1 MNPLV
6 SIIITNYNYGRYL
19 AEAIESALA
28 QTWQDREIL
37 FIDDGSTDDSVE
49 IASRYPIT
57 VLTQRNSGVC
67 IARNNALSMARG
79 EYVMFLDADDRLVP
93 TAVEHMLDRLR
104 DAPADVGYV
113 YGQMAYFGVKTGL
126 FTSQPF
132 DPRKLAKA
140 NFICATTLLRRQ
152 VIVDAGGYDDGFRM
166 LREDWELYL
175 RLWSRGFRGELLPE
189 VILEYRKH
197 KGPTVGTSP
206 TKALTIAMLIR
217 LYPRLMWWH
226 LLRHPWRYGARL
238 LFGGIDSRI
247 RRYGARPDE
256 FHLTDLD
263 QSLTAQVANFP
274 ELSSPRS

>member
-6 SIIITNYNYGRYL
+6 SIIITNYNYGRFL

-37 FIDDGSTDDSVE
+37 FIDDGSTDDSVA
-49 IASRYPIT
+49 IARRYPIT
-57 VLTQRNSGVC
+57 VLTQKNSGVC
-67 IARNNALSMARG
+67 IARNNALSLARG

-93 TAVEHMLDRLR
+93 TAVEHMLARLR
-104 DAPADVGYV
+104 DAPADIGYV
-113 YGQMAYFGVKTGL
+113 YGQMEYFGVKTGL
-126 FTSQPF
+126 FASQPF

-152 VIVDAGGYDDGFRM
+152 VIADAGGYDDGFRM

-175 RLWSRGFRGELLPE
+175 RLWSRGYRGEFLPE

-197 KGPTVGTSP
+197 KGPTVSTSP

-217 LYPRLMWWH
+217 LYPGLMWRH
-226 LLRHPWRYGARL
+226 LLRHPWRYG
-238 LFGGIDSRI
+238 SRVMLSK
-247 RRYGARPDE
+247 R
-256 FHLTDLD
+256 
-263 QSLTAQVANFP
+263 SAQVRLYGP
-274 ELSSPRS
+274 RTSYSELIRLDSVATAPRQTHL

>member
-6 SIIITNYNYGRYL
+6 SIIITNYNYGRFL

-49 IASRYPIT
+49 IARRYPIT
-57 VLTQRNSGVC
+57 VLSQKNSGVC
-67 IARNNALSMARG
+67 IARNNALSVARG

-93 TAVEHMLDRLR
+93 TAVEHMLARLR
-104 DAPADVGYV
+104 EAPADVGYV
-113 YGQMAYFGVKTGL
+113 YGQMQYFGVKTGL
-126 FTSQPF
+126 FASQPF

-140 NFICATTLLRRQ
+140 NFICATTLLRKQ

-175 RLWSRGFRGELLPE
+175 RLWSRGYRGEFLPE

-217 LYPRLMWWH
+217 LYPGLMWRH
-226 LLRHPWRYGARL
+226 LLRHPWRYGSRL
-238 LFGGIDSRI
+238 LFGGIESRVG
-247 RRYGARPDE
+247 RYGPHPND
-256 FHLTDLD
+256 FHLTNLK
-263 QSLTAQVANFP
+263 QSLTGHVPSLPIQQ
-274 ELSSPRS
+274 SPKH

>member
-37 FIDDGSTDDSVE
+37 FIDDGSTDDSVD
-49 IASRYPIT
+49 IARRYPIT
-57 VLTQRNSGVC
+57 VLTQKNSGVC
-67 IARNNALSMARG
+67 IARNNALSLARG

-93 TAVEHMLDRLR
+93 TAVERMLERLR
-104 DAPADVGYV
+104 HAPSDVGYV
-113 YGQMAYFGVKTGL
+113 SGQMEYFGVKTGL
-126 FTSQPF
+126 FASHPF
-132 DPRKLAKA
+132 DPHKLAKA
-140 NFICATTLLRRQ
+140 NFVCATTLLRRQ

-175 RLWSRGFRGELLPE
+175 RLWSRGYRGEFLQE

-206 TKALTIAMLIR
+206 TKALTIAMLIK
-217 LYPRLMWWH
+217 LYPGLMWRH
-226 LLRHPWRYGARL
+226 LLRHPWRYGSRL
-238 LFGGIDSRI
+238 LFGGIESRI
-247 RRYGARPDE
+247 GRYGARPDE
-256 FHLTDLD
+256 SGL
-263 QSLTAQVANFP
+263 SLPGKPAA
-274 ELSSPRS
+274 

>member
-37 FIDDGSTDDSVE
+37 FIDDGSTDDSVD
-49 IASRYPIT
+49 IARRYPIT
-57 VLTQRNSGVC
+57 VLTQKNSGVC
-67 IARNNALSMARG
+67 IARNNALSLARG

-93 TAVEHMLDRLR
+93 TAVERMLERLR
-104 DAPADVGYV
+104 HAPSDVGYV
-113 YGQMAYFGVKTGL
+113 YGQMAYFGVKTGV
-126 FTSQPF
+126 FASQPF
-132 DPRKLAKA
+132 NPRELAKA
-140 NFICATTLLRRQ
+140 NFICATTLLRKQ
-152 VIVDAGGYDDGFRM
+152 VIIDAGGYDDGFRM

-175 RLWSRGFRGELLPE
+175 RLWSRGYRGEFLPE

-217 LYPRLMWWH
+217 LYPGLMWRH
-226 LLRHPWRYGARL
+226 LLRHPWRYGSRL
-238 LFGGIDSRI
+238 LFGQLDARVGQ
-247 RRYGARPDE
+247 YGPRPDE
-256 FHLTDLD
+256 SALRL
-263 QSLTAQVANFP
+263 LGEPAA
-274 ELSSPRS
+274 

>member
-1 MNPLV
+1 MQPLV
-6 SIIITNYNYGRYL
+6 TIIITNYNYGRFL

-28 QTWQDREIL
+28 QSWQDREIL
-37 FIDDGSTDDSVE
+37 FIDDGSTDDSVD
-49 IASRYPIT
+49 IARRYPIT
-57 VLTQRNSGVC
+57 VLTQKNSGVC
-67 IARNNALSMARG
+67 IARNNALSLARG

-93 TAVEHMLDRLR
+93 TAVEHMLARLQ

-113 YGQMAYFGVKTGL
+113 YGQMEYFGVKTGL
-126 FTSQPF
+126 FASHPF
-132 DPRKLAKA
+132 DPHKLAKA
-140 NFICATTLLRRQ
+140 NFVCATTLLRRQ

-175 RLWSRGFRGELLPE
+175 RLWSRGYRGEFLQE

-226 LLRHPWRYGARL
+226 LLRHPWRYGSRL
-238 LFGGIDSRI
+238 LFGGIESRI

-263 QSLTAQVANFP
+263 QSLTVHFASCR

>member
-6 SIIITNYNYGRYL
+6 SIIITNYNYRRYL

-37 FIDDGSTDDSVE
+37 FIDDGSTDDSVD
-49 IASRYPIT
+49 IARRYPIT
-57 VLTQRNSGVC
+57 VLTQKNSGVC
-67 IARNNALSMARG
+67 IARNNALSLARG

-93 TAVEHMLDRLR
+93 TAVEHMLARLQ

-113 YGQMAYFGVKTGL
+113 YGQMEYFGVKTGV

-132 DPRKLAKA
+132 DPHKLAKA
-140 NFICATTLLRRQ
+140 NFICATTLLRKQ
-152 VIVDAGGYDDGFRM
+152 VIIDAGGYDDGFRM

-175 RLWSRGFRGELLPE
+175 RLWSRGYRGEFLPE

-206 TKALTIAMLIR
+206 TKALTIAMLIK
-217 LYPRLMWWH
+217 LYPGLMWRH
-226 LLRHPWRYGARL
+226 LLKHPWRYGSRL
-238 LFGGIDSRI
+238 LFGRIESRI
-247 RRYGARPDE
+247 GRYGARPDE
-256 FHLTDLD
+256 FHLTALD
-263 QSLTAQVANFP
+263 QSLVAQVGRFP
-274 ELSSPRS
+274 IQPSPKS

>member
-6 SIIITNYNYGRYL
+6 SIIITNYNYGRFL

-37 FIDDGSTDDSVE
+37 FIDDGSTDDSVA
-49 IASRYPIT
+49 IARRYPIT
-57 VLTQRNSGVC
+57 VLTQKNSGVC
-67 IARNNALSMARG
+67 IARNNALSLARG

-93 TAVEHMLDRLR
+93 TAVEHMLARLR
-104 DAPADVGYV
+104 DAPADIGYV
-113 YGQMAYFGVKTGL
+113 YGQMEYFGVKTGL
-126 FTSQPF
+126 FASQPF

-152 VIVDAGGYDDGFRM
+152 VIADAGGYDDGFRM

-175 RLWSRGFRGELLPE
+175 RLWSRGYRGEFLPE

-217 LYPRLMWWH
+217 LYPGLMWQH
-226 LLRHPWRYGARL
+226 LLRHPWRYGSRL
-238 LFGGIDSRI
+238 LFGGIESRI
-247 RRYGARPDE
+247 GRYGARPDE
-256 FHLTDLD
+256 SGLCLLGKPAT
-263 QSLTAQVANFP
+263 
-274 ELSSPRS
+274 